1 VLAAFFLKTYGGFM
15 LKIEDITEDGEPV
28 GEGTPWSL
36 GGYVLKY
43 SGALYPFDPKGM
55 LNPLDP
61 VNLVLCW
68 PLPEEEEG
76 EVDDDFESVLNTML
90 AVTQFR
96 KKGFEVVTKYKS
108 GAARTIKLA
117 DGSDTVV
124 ILGDYA
130 KSHKLLL
137 PILSTQLSESYDQ
150 SAIELWN
157 SLGFKT
163 PPHYGIYKTENTYSV
178 DGWQGASLLSGEK
191 TITYYNIIGGGKK
204 VVVKKTYVDAEVQE
218 ISDSDNRDW
227 DFGNIE
233 HTEYHITVTPI
244 SNFPTLKA
252 STLRS
257 TTPQFVWED
266 KNDL

>member
-1 VLAAFFLKTYGGFM
+1 M
-15 LKIEDITEDGEPV
+15 LDIEDILEDGEAV
-28 GEGTPWSL
+28 GEGTPFHL
-36 GGYVLKY
+36 GGYVLEY
-43 SGALYPFDPKGM
+43 SGAWYPFDAKGM

-61 VNLVLCW
+61 VNLILCW
-68 PLPEEEEG
+68 PLPEEEG
-76 EVDDDFESVLNTML
+76 EVDEDFESVLNTML

-130 KSHKLLL
+130 KGHKLLL

-150 SAIELWN
+150 SAIELWK
-157 SLGFKT
+157 SLGFRT
-163 PPHYGIYKTENTYSV
+163 PPHYGICKTENTYNV
-178 DGWQGASLLSGEK
+178 DGWQGASLLSGDK

-204 VVVKKTYVDAEVQE
+204 VVVKKTYVEAEVQE
-218 ISDSDNRDW
+218 ISDDGDRDW
-227 DFGNIE
+227 DFGYVE
-233 HTEYHITVTPI
+233 HAEYHVTVTPI
-244 SNFPTLKA
+244 SNTPSLKA
-252 STLRS
+252 APFRS